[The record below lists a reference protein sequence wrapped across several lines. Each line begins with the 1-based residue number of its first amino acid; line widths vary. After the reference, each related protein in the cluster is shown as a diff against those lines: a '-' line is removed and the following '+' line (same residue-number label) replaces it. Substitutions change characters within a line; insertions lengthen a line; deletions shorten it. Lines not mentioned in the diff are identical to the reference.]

1 MLRYQSKF
9 PVELVSTRSVK
20 EMRHGIIALQR
31 LVIRNSQYN
40 TLLDVVERLAGHS
53 ISTGNTCYAVNDS
66 DRCMSSTDNEKYLLV
81 SEEMQKAIG
90 FIYIDQLEIPDIEPT
105 QTHGR

>member
-1 MLRYQSKF
+1 MLRCQSKF

-53 ISTGNTCYAVNDS
+53 VSIGHTVYAVNDS
-66 DRCMSSTDNEKYLLV
+66 GCCLSSTDNEKYLLV
-81 SEEMQKAIG
+81 SDE
-90 FIYIDQLEIPDIEPT
+90 
-105 QTHGR
+105 